1 MSDPR
6 HEGGGGSLVRPFLNR
21 APAKRATAEPA
32 PVSEPSAGVRAYMIT
47 GGRTSSRGAK
57 LEFETMVS
65 LSEQGRVQQSRLMF
79 EQAKIADLCLSGPQS
94 VAELA
99 ARLRIPLGVA
109 QVLAGDMVGD
119 GTLSAHSAQVNQ
131 DDDIELIKRLI
142 HGVRA
147 L

>member
-1 MSDPR
+1 MSEPR

-32 PVSEPSAGVRAYMIT
+32 APAEPSAGVRAYMIT

-65 LSEQGRVQQSRLMF
+65 LSDQGRAQLNRLMF
-79 EQAKIADLCLSGPQS
+79 EQAKIADQCLVGPQS

-99 ARLRIPLGVA
+99 AKLRIPLGVA
-109 QVLAGDMVGD
+109 QVLAGDMVAD
-119 GTLSAHSAQVNQ
+119 GALSAHSAKVNQ
-131 DDDIELIKRLI
+131 DNDIELIKRLI